1 MINMRWPNLLSNLR
15 TTTSRPTPHFSS
27 KLIRSR
33 SLCTSTPTLTPKA
46 KNFLHLY
53 RASVLA
59 FPLALAFGIPFLGS
73 SKSLQCATESRSYAR
88 AEADD
93 DILKGLNSTV
103 GNSGS
108 GSGDYIEEESIL
120 SVRDLSFG
128 TVAGIC
134 VGVFIKKG
142 LKVSDSF
149 IRYLE
154 TLSPNLPL
162 FRSSLSFLVELSFC
176 YR

>member
-1 MINMRWPNLLSNLR
+1 MINIRWPSLLSNLR
-15 TTTSRPTPHFSS
+15 TTTSRRTPHFSS

-59 FPLALAFGIPFLGS
+59 VPLALAFGIPFLGS
-73 SKSLQCATESRSYAR
+73 SKSLQCATESRSYAKP
-88 AEADD
+88 EADD
-93 DILKGLNSTV
+93 DVLKSLNSI
-103 GNSGS
+103 GQSGHAA
-108 GSGDYIEEESIL
+108 GEYNAEESIL

-142 LKVSDSF
+142 LKVSQ
-149 IRYLE
+149 Y
-154 TLSPNLPL
+154 
-162 FRSSLSFLVELSFC
+162 
-176 YR
+176 